1 MEKKIRVICII
12 SCFVFVG
19 ICFFIKEEKINII
32 ECLEENLNIDFT
44 KYVDEINGDI
54 TSDVQEESPKIK
66 MKVNKEFEDEIIKK
80 LDENKEIKK
89 FDISTYNMPGYRG
102 HEYAVEMKE
111 NDIKHIYSFFIEG
124 KKAKTRSVEIYVTYN
139 KEAIMY
145 IYVFVI

>member
-1 MEKKIRVICII
+1 MGKKLGLYVLLAAL
-12 SCFVFVG
+12 FFAG

-44 KYVDEINGDI
+44 IYVDEINGDT
-54 TSDVQEESPKIK
+54 TSDVREQSPKIK

-80 LDENKEIKK
+80 LDENKEITK
-89 FDISTYNMPGYRG
+89 FDISTYNMPGYQG